1 MLSRVA
7 PPSERGRSTIRR
19 SQKFGG
25 RGGSV
30 AKIISVHSFRGGTG
44 KSNTTASIATLL
56 AASGHRVGV
65 VDTDVQSP
73 GIHVLFGLKGSGLT
87 MTLNDYLAGRASI
100 GETAHRVLSD
110 EVAGEL
116 FLIPSSMR
124 TDEIVQ
130 VLREGYDIRRLT
142 AAFRELIDELTLD
155 VLFIDTH
162 PGLNEETLFA
172 LAISSAV
179 MIVMRP
185 DQQDYE
191 GTGVTVEVARSLEVP
206 EITVIVN
213 KVPADLD
220 HDQIRGQVEQ
230 AYQCPVGAVLPHS
243 ERMMQLA
250 SGGVFAL
257 QYPEDPITEEL
268 GRVATALLQGPD
280 ARSPVDGQDA

>member
-1 MLSRVA
+1 M
-7 PPSERGRSTIRR
+7 
-19 SQKFGG
+19 
-25 RGGSV
+25 

-100 GETAHRVLSD
+100 GETAHRVLAD
-110 EVAGEL
+110 EVSGEL

-172 LAISSAV
+172 LAISTAV

-243 ERMMQLA
+243 ERMMRLA

-257 QYPEDPITEEL
+257 QYPDDPITEDL
-268 GRVATALLQGPD
+268 ARVATALLDGPEADSILDERD
-280 ARSPVDGQDA
+280 A